1 MGTESSRS
9 AEALAA
15 TIGLLQECLTSLPT
29 AMVLREAH
37 HVLFANQE
45 AVRVLGYSQREWDQM
60 DVLDIVDPRF
70 VDEMG
75 PRLARRSELRSL
87 SAAAETRVR
96 RRDGETVALEVRSGV
111 LSAPALDREVF
122 LHAFVDVSEMRKN
135 EERLRD
141 LSASLEAIIDNIPL
155 MVFVKDAKTLA
166 FVRFNRAG
174 EELLGWPREALLG
187 KSDHDFWPAAQ
198 ADFFVARDRETLAK
212 GTLVEIE
219 EELIQTRDKGVRV
232 LRTKKVPILGDDG
245 APRYL
250 LGISEDV
257 TDRKRSESS
266 LYRLANLDALTG
278 LPNRGLL
285 RDRLDQALTR
295 VRWNGRLVGVL
306 VVDLDRFKSINDS
319 LGHAVGD
326 RLLVEAGARLCG
338 AVRDGDTVARLG
350 GDDFAVVLTDVAH
363 KEDVGL
369 VTEKIAAALREPFCI
384 DGTELFV
391 TPSVGISVA
400 PTDGADVDTLL
411 RHAEAA
417 MYQAKEHGRN
427 NHQFFSPALDATVRR
442 RFALEHPL
450 RRALAEEQFQVHY
463 QPVVDLGSGAV
474 VGMEALVRWR
484 HPELGMVSPAEFIP
498 LAEETGLIVDLGE
511 WVLRTACRQTARW
524 IALGHASMHIAVN
537 LSARQCR
544 ERSLAEAVGRTL
556 RETGLPP
563 SALMLELTET
573 SLMNNPGAGREMLE
587 RLVAQGVSI
596 ALDDFGTGY
605 SCLGYLKSFPI
616 AVLKVDQSFVR
627 NITSDQR
634 DRMIASTVV
643 GLAHGLDLT
652 VVAEAVETEG
662 QLEVLR
668 TLGCDRFQGYLFSRP
683 VPADEA
689 TTLLAAQ
696 AEGRG

>member
-1 MGTESSRS
+1 MESPRN

-15 TIGLLQECLTSLPT
+15 AIR
-29 AMVLREAH
+29 M
-37 HVLFANQE
+37 N
-45 AVRVLGYSQREWDQM
+45 
-60 DVLDIVDPRF
+60 
-70 VDEMG
+70 
-75 PRLARRSELRSL
+75 
-87 SAAAETRVR
+87 
-96 RRDGETVALEVRSGV
+96 EV
-111 LSAPALDREVF
+111 
-122 LHAFVDVSEMRKN
+122 H
-135 EERLRD
+135 LRD
-141 LSASLEAIIDNIPL
+141 VSASLEAVIDNIPL
-155 MVFVKDAKTLA
+155 MVFVKDAETLA
-166 FVRFNRAG
+166 FVRVNRAG
-174 EELLGWPREALLG
+174 EELLGLSREVLVG
-187 KSDHDFWPAAQ
+187 KSDHDFWPVEQ

-266 LYRLANLDALTG
+266 LYRLANIDALTG

-326 RLLVEAGARLCG
+326 RLLVEAGARLCA
-338 AVRDGDTVARLG
+338 AVRDGDTVGRVG

-391 TPSVGISVA
+391 TPSIGISVA
-400 PTDGADVDTLL
+400 PSDGADVDTLL

-417 MYQAKEHGRN
+417 MYQAKEQGRN

-442 RFALEHPL
+442 RFALEHLL
-450 RRALAEEQFQVHY
+450 RRAIVEEQFQVHY
-463 QPVVDLGSGAV
+463 QPVVDLRSGAV

-498 LAEETGLIVDLGE
+498 LAEDTGLIVDLGE
-511 WVLRTACRQTARW
+511 WVLRTACEQTARW
-524 IALGHASMHIAVN
+524 IAMGHASMHIAVN

-544 ERSLAEAVGRTL
+544 ERSLAESVGRTL

-573 SLMNNPGAGREMLE
+573 ALVNNPGAGREVLE

-662 QLEVLR
+662 QLDVLR
-668 TLGCDRFQGYLFSRP
+668 ALGCDRFQGYLFSRP